1 MQPNRNAGYWGK
13 KWNNEIV
20 ILAQGVCPVMDN
32 VVMSKGFVKGLR
44 NAGNSLQVA
53 ENARS
58 FRGFEK
64 DTEESGVQKHE
75 A

>member
-1 MQPNRNAGYWGK
+1 
-13 KWNNEIV
+13 
-20 ILAQGVCPVMDN
+20 MDN
-32 VVMSKGFVKGLR
+32 VVMSCGFVKGLK